1 MDDAVDDTGSG
12 IYVIGTSKVVE
23 GGLYI
28 QLYSFTFNIDKR
40 NYWEILTSGE
50 FTDGSQSVHSPV
62 SLPLQSF

>member
-1 MDDAVDDTGSG
+1 MDVAVDDTDSG
-12 IYVIGTSKVVE
+12 IYVIGTSEVVE

-28 QLYSFTFNIDKR
+28 QLYRFTFNIYKR

>member
-1 MDDAVDDTGSG
+1 MEDAVDDTDSG
-12 IYVIGTSKVVE
+12 IYIIATSKVVE

-28 QLYSFTFNIDKR
+28 QLYSFNFNIYTR

-50 FTDGSQSVHSPV
+50 FTEGSQSVHSPV